1 MGDHWLFGK
10 RGYFDQGYRI
20 LIIIRNPRRDENSP
34 RGSRIYQFTESVDI
48 MPTILDWSGSDIPRQ
63 CDGFS
68 LRPFCHGDPP
78 APADWQTEVYREF
91 DYWSVDDL
99 EIEKALGIS
108 MDQCTLNVILD
119 DKYKYV
125 HFNGLPPLFFDL

>member
-1 MGDHWLFGK
+1 
-10 RGYFDQGYRI
+10 
-20 LIIIRNPRRDENSP
+20 
-34 RGSRIYQFTESVDI
+34 
-48 MPTILDWSGSDIPRQ
+48 MPTVLDWSGSDIPRQ

-78 APADWQTEVYREF
+78 ASADWQTEVYSVF

-119 DKYKYV
+119 DKFKYV
-125 HFNGLPPLFFDL
+125 HFNGLPALFFDL